1 MAAEVSSSCT
11 SGESMASIELSSHER
26 SLSSPERSVIEKMP
40 KFSPEPL
47 DIINEVPTS
56 TLNLQKKG
64 TGKQQLF
71 EEFLHDLSKVE
82 LAPRKPTDISEE
94 SQSQSTNRQA
104 I

>member
-1 MAAEVSSSCT
+1 MAAEVSSSCE
-11 SGESMASIELSSHER
+11 SGESMASMELSSPER
-26 SLSSPERSVIEKMP
+26 SLSSPERSIIENMP

-47 DIINEVPTS
+47 DIINEIPS
-56 TLNLQKKG
+56 QQKQG

-94 SQSQSTNRQA
+94 SQSQSTNRQP
-104 I
+104 